1 MSEPNLSVIMP
12 VYNAERYLREAI
24 RSILDQTF
32 DNLEFIIIEDGSTD
46 NSLTVIQSIKDER
59 IRLYKNEGNLGI
71 VYSRNKGL
79 SLAKGKYIGMF
90 DADDVAYPEKFEEQI
105 SFLENNRDFGMVGSW
120 VKFIDEKGKRL
131 PGGWKLKAPPEKI
144 PSIMLF
150 KNYFLQSAVL
160 YRKDCISKFSFRD
173 GLDILE
179 DYMIWLE
186 IVSEYKAWNLNK
198 TLVNYRI
205 HGGSVTKS
213 KSGEMQAKEKKVFKM
228 QLLELGIDPTNLE
241 LELHLLIR
249 DDKPVTEI
257 NTLKSIEKWLLKII
271 IRNED
276 LEVYDYKILIK
287 VIFNRWMKVC
297 YKASGLH
304 FKMLYFFF
312 TSEIFLLYIKS
323 YKLNSNN

>member
-1 MSEPNLSVIMP
+1 MSEPFLTVIMP
-12 VYNAERYLREAI
+12 VYNAADFVASAI
-24 RSILDQTF
+24 QSILDQTYR
-32 DNLEFIIIEDGSTD
+32 DLELIIINDGSTD
-46 NSLTVIQSIKDER
+46 DSKAVIESFDDIRIKYFENDKNS
-59 IRLYKNEGNLGI
+59 GI
-71 VYSRNKGL
+71 VFSRNKGL
-79 SLAKGKYIGMF
+79 KLAKGKYIGMF
-90 DADDVAYPEKFEEQI
+90 DADDVAFTDKFKEQI
-105 SFLENNRDFGMVGSW
+105 SFLEHNKDFGMVGSW

-304 FKMLYFFF
+304 FKMLYYFF